1 MYGADETLGDYS
13 MNDEMDRQLMINI
26 EQYVLHNMSRGQI
39 SMEDMANSMGM
50 GRVPFFHKIKSITT
64 KTPAELVREIRLR
77 HACTLLIKTDINMSE
92 LAINIGFQTAENFIR
107 HFKEKYGVSPLEYRL
122 NHRKE

>member
-1 MYGADETLGDYS
+1 
-13 MNDEMDRQLMINI
+13 
-26 EQYVLHNMSRGQI
+26 
-39 SMEDMANSMGM
+39 
-50 GRVPFFHKIKSITT
+50 
-64 KTPAELVREIRLR
+64 
-77 HACTLLIKTDINMSE
+77 MSE